1 MALTR
6 VLRSFRVRALMLL
19 PPLLSM
25 RCLRPAT
32 TANLVLRGEVCRYL
46 QTKLIYVFNE
56 LEGQFLLLQR
66 VVIVTIHMMP

>member
-1 MALTR
+1 
-6 VLRSFRVRALMLL
+6 
-19 PPLLSM
+19 M